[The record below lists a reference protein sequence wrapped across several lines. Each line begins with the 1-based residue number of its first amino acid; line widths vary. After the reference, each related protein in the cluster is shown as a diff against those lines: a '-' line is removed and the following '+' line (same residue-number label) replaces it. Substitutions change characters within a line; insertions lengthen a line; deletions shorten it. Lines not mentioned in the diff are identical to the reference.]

1 MSEIIRLF
9 FFLNEREIDW
19 AIMDSFESRSSVLLT
34 FEEDTY
40 VFQEVLLVLNSD
52 AEKRTYFARSST
64 ELNIV

>member
-1 MSEIIRLF
+1 
-9 FFLNEREIDW
+9 
-19 AIMDSFESRSSVLLT
+19 MDSFESRSSVLLT